1 MNPMIHLKINR
12 FPFHYHFDFNF
23 LDLKSQNDG
32 PHETKNEPGIAIDDV
47 FSANT
52 LQAHLNND
60 EAKINKKKS
69 PPGNFKFS
77 HTKKQ
82 NKNKKHE
89 LWYGETPS
97 FC

>member
-1 MNPMIHLKINR
+1 
-12 FPFHYHFDFNF
+12 
-23 LDLKSQNDG
+23 LKSQNDG

-60 EAKINKKKS
+60 EAKINKKIAPCEILIFTHK
-69 PPGNFKFS
+69 KK
-77 HTKKQ
+77 TKKQ
-82 NKNKKHE
+82 KKHE